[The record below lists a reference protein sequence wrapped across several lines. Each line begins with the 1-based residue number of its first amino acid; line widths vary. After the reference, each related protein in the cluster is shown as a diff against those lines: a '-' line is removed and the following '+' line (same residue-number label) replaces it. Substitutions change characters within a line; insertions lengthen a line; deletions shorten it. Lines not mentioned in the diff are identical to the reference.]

1 MLKGMFFIFNITDN
15 LINFKQR
22 FSAVLL
28 CTRSTYHN
36 MKQYKLSILL
46 TPEDEGGYSVTVP
59 ELPGCFT
66 QGETIEEALDMAKE
80 AICLYVE
87 SLEANGAPMPI

>member
-1 MLKGMFFIFNITDN
+1 
-15 LINFKQR
+15 
-22 FSAVLL
+22 
-28 CTRSTYHN
+28 
-36 MKQYKLSILL
+36 MKPRKLSILL
-46 TPEDEGGYSVTVP
+46 IPEDEGGYNILVP

-87 SLEANGAPMPI
+87 SLDEDD

>member
-1 MLKGMFFIFNITDN
+1 
-15 LINFKQR
+15 
-22 FSAVLL
+22 
-28 CTRSTYHN
+28 

-66 QGETIEEALDMAKE
+66 QGETIEEAIDMAKE
-80 AICLYVE
+80 AICVYVE
-87 SLEANGAPMPI
+87 SLNEGSTPFSV